1 MAALTRPTEATYT
14 ISERVT
20 VNTSDHE
27 DHTFCGI
34 AFPVECKE
42 IFPVERI
49 IINSISVRGRLGP
62 LTVWV
67 TNNEEIDEFQRQTNQ
82 NSMTS
87 SLLEYEQQQQKQL
100 NEQHNSLYM
109 GGSYTNKSCT
119 SKKKDQP
126 NNNNNNNKKTNKNSN
141 STNTPNVEFTRR
153 EKRLYRSI
161 PLHKSKWTQIYSKTH
176 APSVRRYDTLD
187 LSENPIILTP
197 GQVCGIYIHS
207 TEPGDHSIVYDNY
220 IRNHHMSS
228 AYGAS
233 SRGGGFSSAA
243 RLHRARLRR
252 QMGELTSD
260 EDDEDD
266 EDSQA
271 STTRKNESSSSE
283 EEDSDDEEDEDLSQD
298 SYICIKSG
306 MAHVSDTKPFGK
318 TPIWG
323 WGNAWRKDRKFVGRL
338 EYGVVYKLWNPKT
351 HIHFTYGKKFR
362 RDLVENLLG
371 CQRNFASPIAR
382 LPDECIFYICNMCKW
397 DWVNDTEKGM
407 KKEFK
412 RRQKRLKERKKKEEK
427 EKEMMATK
435 AAEQEKELEDQMM
448 KKKKAKVDE
457 NGNEDSKPAAKTCSS
472 CNQQDSD
479 NDDEEDYNEDDMVE
493 EELVE
498 EEIDDDGMGYID
510 EEDSSQDSYGNNS
523 DDDDSDDEGF
533 DSTSYNNR
541 LVLYD
546 DSSDEEDEAE
556 QERRRQEEMERVR
569 RRNMIHRH
577 LVHHAL
583 GVDGDGGG
591 AVVGG
596 HNFIL
601 GDFINFVGGYI
612 NNGAGS
618 QQDGDD
624 TDNDDE

>member
-100 NEQHNSLYM
+100 NEQQHNSLYM

-119 SKKKDQP
+119 SKKDIKP
-126 NNNNNNNKKTNKNSN
+126 NNNNNKKTNKNSN
-141 STNTPNVEFTRR
+141 STKTPKVVEFTRR
-153 EKRLYRSI
+153 EKRLHRSI

-197 GQVCGIYIHS
+197 GQVRGIYIHS

-228 AYGAS
+228 AYGS
-233 SRGGGFSSAA
+233 SGRGGGFSSAA

-260 EDDEDD
+260 EDEDY

-271 STTRKNESSSSE
+271 STRNNESSSSE
-283 EEDSDDEEDEDLSQD
+283 DSDDDEDEDLSQD

-412 RRQKRLKERKKKEEK
+412 RRQKRLKERRKKKEE
-427 EKEMMATK
+427 MMAIK

-457 NGNEDSKPAAKTCSS
+457 NENEDSKPAAKTCSS

-479 NDDEEDYNEDDMVE
+479 NDDEDYNEDDMVE

-498 EEIDDDGMGYID
+498 EEEIDDDGMGYID
-510 EEDSSQDSYGNNS
+510 EDEDSSQDSYGNDS
-523 DDDDSDDEGF
+523 DDSDEEGF

-541 LVLYD
+541 LVIYD

-583 GVDGDGGG
+583 GVDGDGGR
-591 AVVGG
+591 VVGG

-612 NNGAGS
+612 NNGGGS

-624 TDNDDE
+624 TDDDE